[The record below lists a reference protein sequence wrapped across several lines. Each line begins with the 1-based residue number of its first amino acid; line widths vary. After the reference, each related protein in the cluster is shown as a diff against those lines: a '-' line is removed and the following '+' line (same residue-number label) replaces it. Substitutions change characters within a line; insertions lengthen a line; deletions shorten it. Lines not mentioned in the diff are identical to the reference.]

1 MDDIGLG
8 PVDDIGLGP
17 VDDIGLG
24 PDTKERP
31 LGLMINKNCNGM
43 IIANLGRNMRVEAR
57 NGTGVRVEQ
66 MQKLNIDKSNVR
78 AGHSFAQAAGS
89 NLAGRQ
95 EAAGNVGGD
104 ASNKSAIYFHPDDQW
119 LNKIKTYAFGAV
131 CEGVRISGIK
141 SLIKSSLKQEVS
153 VKALGGCYVLMKFKT
168 REILLECLKSEVLL
182 NLGIFYLLK
191 EWELNECASH
201 RLCWINIHGTPP
213 VAWCKDFFSMISIR
227 FGKFIHLQ
235 NELESSAD
243 LTLARVLIQTT
254 YKVPISRLFE
264 VVIGDNTFTVFMEE
278 MQSIHP
284 AVFEDEPSDVVKS
297 ARPVQVGVSGDQS
310 NHVPD
315 NEEINES
322 PDPFGTLETIK
333 NIKKGK
339 VVAKVSQVIGKF
351 KNSNCSWNWPIVPY
365 ESSPLSSKD
374 NPSTKDSLG
383 LENQMRVTKPN
394 VLVGSIRE
402 SPSTL
407 VEESIIG
414 EGRDAWPIV
423 NRVESDENST
433 GGIINSNQKETLA
446 NQEESCEKELNIS
459 LKLLQR
465 QFRALLEKANF
476 HRGTRWGKSGKMK
489 KLKKVCKGGGVRL
502 LRPGDSSNQDCDIK
516 KGNMRA
522 VEASVGNG
530 KEAVNSKLSRSAK
543 VSITMEVGRTLGLL
557 VGDGSAKVERV
568 VEGLIEKEHAEWEHA
583 QNAS

>member
-24 PDTKERP
+24 PVDDICLGPDTKERP
-31 LGLMINKNCNGM
+31 LGLNK
-43 IIANLGRNMRVEAR
+43 RVEAR

-66 MQKLNIDKSNVR
+66 MQKLNIDKSNVC

-95 EAAGNVGGD
+95 EVAGNVGGD
-104 ASNKSAIYFHPDDQW
+104 ASNKSAISFHPDDQW

-182 NLGIFYLLK
+182 SLGIFYLLM

-213 VAWCKDFFSMISIR
+213 VAWCKDFFSMISIC
-227 FGKFIHLQ
+227 FGKFIRLQ

-264 VVIGDNTFTVFMEE
+264 VVVGDNTFTVFTEE

-284 AVFEDEPSDVVKS
+284 AEFEDEPGDVVKS
-297 ARPVQVGVSGDQS
+297 ARLVQVGVSSDQS
-310 NHVPD
+310 NHVSD

-339 VVAKVSQVIGKF
+339 VVAKVSQVIG
-351 KNSNCSWNWPIVPY
+351 
-365 ESSPLSSKD
+365 
-374 NPSTKDSLG
+374 
-383 LENQMRVTKPN
+383 
-394 VLVGSIRE
+394 SIKE

-423 NRVESDENST
+423 NRVESDENIT

-446 NQEESCEKELNIS
+446 NQEESCEKKLNIS

-465 QFRALLEKANF
+465 QFRALLEKVNF

-489 KLKKVCKGGGVRL
+489 KQKKVCKGGGVKL
-502 LRPGDSSNQDCDIK
+502 LRSGDSSNQDCDIK
-516 KGNMRA
+516 MGNMRA
-522 VEASVGNG
+522 VEASVVNG
-530 KEAVNSKLSRSAK
+530 KEAVNSKLSMSAK
-543 VSITMEVGRTLGLL
+543 VSKTMEVGRTLGLL
-557 VGDGSAKVERV
+557 VGDGSAKLERV